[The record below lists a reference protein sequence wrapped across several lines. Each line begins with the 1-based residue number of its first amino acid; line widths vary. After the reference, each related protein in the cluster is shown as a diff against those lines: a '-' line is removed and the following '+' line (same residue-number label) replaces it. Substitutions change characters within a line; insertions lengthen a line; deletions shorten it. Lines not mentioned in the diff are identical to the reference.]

1 MTPEMTPDKC
11 ERESSVVAASRSGCW
26 PADLEDHVAACAPC
40 AETKRVAQLFRD
52 HAATTLAQSHPPAA
66 NIVWRKMQAQRQ
78 QQALIRATRCMALMR
93 IMAALYAVALAAWY
107 IPQLWHMQPAPLS
120 TALSALSGGMVFTGV
135 VTAVVAVVLGSCCLV
150 LLGSRTTFRL
160 HSE

>member
-1 MTPEMTPDKC
+1 MTREKC

-26 PADLEDHVAACAPC
+26 LSDLEDHVAACAPC
-40 AETKRVAQLFRD
+40 AETKRVAQLFLD
-52 HAATTLAQSHPPAA
+52 HAAITSAQSHPPAA
-66 NIVWRKMQAQRQ
+66 NIVWQKMQAQRQ
-78 QQALIRATRCMALMR
+78 QQALIRATRCMTLMR

-107 IPQLWHMQPAPLS
+107 LPRLWHMQPAQRS
-120 TALSALSGGMVFTGV
+120 TAFSVLSSGTVFTGV

-160 HSE
+160 H